1 MVPLLAF
8 TFSVV
13 KAFGVNNIIAPL
25 LHNLLEPLGARGD
38 QVAPRILGF
47 VENMRVWVLGSLGLL
62 FLIYTVISLIGQL
75 EDALNYIWRVE
86 EPRSWGQ
93 RFSKYVSVLLIGPI
107 LMVAAMGITASIS
120 NAHLVQ
126 MLLRVERFGELAFV
140 GGQVVPYLLLSVA
153 FTFLYG
159 LMPNTH
165 VRLLAAM
172 TGGIAAGVLWQAAG
186 AAFTSLVVGS
196 TRYAAI
202 YSSFAILIMF
212 LIWIYIGWLIMLLG
226 ATVSF
231 YVQHPQYLR
240 VRSTPP
246 RVSARVLER
255 LSLLVTYYVGQRYRQ
270 GEKPLGVEQLSALLD
285 VPRETISGV
294 IGALQRDDVLLPTRD
309 NPPRFVP
316 GRALEAIPLADAVRA
331 GEREGVSAHGAY
343 CVTNAANRLIC
354 LART

>member
-153 FTFLYG
+153 GSWG
-159 LMPNTH
+159 L
-165 VRLLAAM
+165 LC
-172 TGGIAAGVLWQAAG
+172 
-186 AAFTSLVVGS
+186 
-196 TRYAAI
+196 
-202 YSSFAILIMF
+202 
-212 LIWIYIGWLIMLLG
+212 
-226 ATVSF
+226 
-231 YVQHPQYLR
+231 
-240 VRSTPP
+240 
-246 RVSARVLER
+246 
-255 LSLLVTYYVGQRYRQ
+255 
-270 GEKPLGVEQLSALLD
+270 D
-285 VPRETISGV
+285 
-294 IGALQRDDVLLPTRD
+294 
-309 NPPRFVP
+309 
-316 GRALEAIPLADAVRA
+316 
-331 GEREGVSAHGAY
+331 
-343 CVTNAANRLIC
+343 
-354 LART
+354 